1 MQSTNIHR
9 GKAFLLGGLLNAF
22 SFGALILFS
31 KEAYQSYLDVSNMTD
46 LVEVNVVA
54 LWAPIGVLGFCAFT
68 LAGFFVS
75 VSTGVKAHF
84 VWGRRGAKFSEYLIG
99 GFAAMGIV
107 AAVFSYQWLTGR
119 LDHSGYSYCKPL
131 SRISALGRH
140 EVYTI
145 KPDLCVK
152 KHTK

>member
-1 MQSTNIHR
+1 M
-9 GKAFLLGGLLNAF
+9 NAF

-75 VSTGVKAHF
+75 VFTGVKAHF

-99 GFAAMGIV
+99 GFAIMGII

-119 LDHSGYSYCKPL
+119 LDSSGYSYCKPL

-152 KHTK
+152 KRTK